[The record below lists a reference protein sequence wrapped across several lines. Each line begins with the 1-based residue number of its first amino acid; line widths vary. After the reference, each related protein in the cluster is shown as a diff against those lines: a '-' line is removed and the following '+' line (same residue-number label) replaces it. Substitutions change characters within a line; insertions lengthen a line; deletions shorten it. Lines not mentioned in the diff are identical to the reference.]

1 MQTLNQLK
9 GNLQRSIYDYLNDF
23 FPEEQNK
30 ISEED
35 AENAL
40 IYGIECYQIKFSKF
54 YNSEICLSYIDS
66 NVLDFY
72 NKDKERIKKVNF
84 EKIDNINF
92 RHLDKIGQSYNFDLR
107 YNYLC
112 QVLVKRNEFQLFFKE
127 KQTALLFVK
136 GLLVLARKNYINSNN
151 QVDVYLER
159 FNTNFNDTLEDEEL
173 EYLAS
178 QLDLDLILLKSQ
190 IDKDKNNT
198 VTLKEFKDYLRENIS
213 GEQFRPIFEKYS
225 TLILND
231 KERVMGPIDLQNFY
245 KECQQEE
252 ISYLEACQIIIEFN
266 SYQDNTKKLE
276 CIQSFEDLYL
286 SNKSFNEN
294 DISSILIKHNQT
306 SDNTDKDKSEP
317 FRLFM
322 NLYEFNMMLHSLL
335 LTVYNTKKL
344 NQKLDIDH
352 PLTDYFISSSHNTYL
367 TGHQIIGKSSTK
379 MYSTS
384 LLYNFRMLEL
394 DCYEGEQNE
403 IIITHGYTLVDDLY
417 LNDVLV
423 ELKDTA
429 FINSDLP
436 VILSI
441 ENHLGEKYQ
450 NIMVEKIKKILK
462 DLYIFP
468 ADIKPEHLPSL
479 RDLKKRFLIKCG
491 GKKLWENETITP
503 KDHIKQVYNLNNDLS
518 NSFLLNQKINPSS
531 ELIDKKII
539 FLTKKTG
546 QKQRHTN
553 TIIPKIK
560 RTKNI
565 SVNLKKDIVKSSVG
579 LEKILGLIGVKFNKE
594 KIDSNYYKPWEMMTL
609 KCSKATKFSEDFIYR
624 KKITN
629 LTKHCLLRIYPE
641 NFDSTNYN
649 IIKCFACGIQG
660 CCLNIQSTKD
670 DFTLY
675 NKIFFKQNEGLGY
688 VLKPERFL
696 SNEFNC
702 YYDRASHI
710 FKIQILSLINIY
722 KLIEESKKDFNV
734 SDNSL
739 VNFLKKGFS
748 SDNNPLNI
756 SIYAIG
762 IKEDENNPKY
772 NFQLINGSL
781 FPKFKNGVPNVEF
794 KVYDYELSAVI
805 IKIKYED
812 KVIGRCCIPYSFIKQ
827 GYRRIPVYDNQCFNM
842 KDVYMVAH
850 FSIYKI

>member
-40 IYGIECYQIKFSKF
+40 IYGIECYQIKFNKF

-72 NKDKERIKKVNF
+72 NKDKEKIKNVNF

-112 QVLVKRNEFQLFFKE
+112 QVLVRRHEFQFFFKE

-306 SDNTDKDKSEP
+306 LDNTDKDKSEP

-423 ELKDTA
+423 E
-429 FINSDLP
+429 
-436 VILSI
+436 
-441 ENHLGEKYQ
+441 
-450 NIMVEKIKKILK
+450 
-462 DLYIFP
+462 
-468 ADIKPEHLPSL
+468 
-479 RDLKKRFLIKCG
+479 
-491 GKKLWENETITP
+491 
-503 KDHIKQVYNLNNDLS
+503 
-518 NSFLLNQKINPSS
+518 
-531 ELIDKKII
+531 
-539 FLTKKTG
+539 
-546 QKQRHTN
+546 
-553 TIIPKIK
+553 
-560 RTKNI
+560 
-565 SVNLKKDIVKSSVG
+565 
-579 LEKILGLIGVKFNKE
+579 
-594 KIDSNYYKPWEMMTL
+594 
-609 KCSKATKFSEDFIYR
+609 
-624 KKITN
+624 
-629 LTKHCLLRIYPE
+629 
-641 NFDSTNYN
+641 
-649 IIKCFACGIQG
+649 
-660 CCLNIQSTKD
+660 
-670 DFTLY
+670 
-675 NKIFFKQNEGLGY
+675 
-688 VLKPERFL
+688 
-696 SNEFNC
+696 
-702 YYDRASHI
+702 
-710 FKIQILSLINIY
+710 
-722 KLIEESKKDFNV
+722 
-734 SDNSL
+734 
-739 VNFLKKGFS
+739 
-748 SDNNPLNI
+748 
-756 SIYAIG
+756 
-762 IKEDENNPKY
+762 
-772 NFQLINGSL
+772 
-781 FPKFKNGVPNVEF
+781 
-794 KVYDYELSAVI
+794 
-805 IKIKYED
+805 
-812 KVIGRCCIPYSFIKQ
+812 
-827 GYRRIPVYDNQCFNM
+827 
-842 KDVYMVAH
+842 
-850 FSIYKI
+850 